1 VGSGRGANRATD
13 AALSAIT
20 SPLLDY
26 PITRA
31 RGVVFNVVG
40 GADMTLQEVNAAAS
54 VIYESVDASA
64 NIIFGATIDDS
75 ITNGEV
81 LMSIS
86 CVY

>member
-1 VGSGRGANRATD
+1 MGSGRGGNRATD
-13 AALSAIT
+13 AARSAIS

-26 PITRA
+26 PISRA

-40 GADMTLQEVNAAAS
+40 GADLTLQEVNAAAS

-64 NIIFGATIDDS
+64 NIIFGATIDES

-81 LMSIS
+81 LL
-86 CVY
+86 